1 MLKLWCQQCLI
12 TLRVGSPLRLHGRPQ
27 PVQGEKE
34 QRSIALKEL
43 QTAAQL
49 QETFIQVNG
58 ESMSQSFPLEE
69 SPVSLERSQLSS
81 AAMLRCRAWN
91 EL

>member
-1 MLKLWCQQCLI
+1 M
-12 TLRVGSPLRLHGRPQ
+12 
-27 PVQGEKE
+27 QGEKE

-49 QETFIQVNG
+49 QETLIQVNG

-69 SPVSLERSQLSS
+69 SPVFLEHSQLSS
-81 AAMLRCRAWN
+81 AAMLSHRAWN